1 MNSFENLEL
10 NYLNWTKWVKQVNNF
25 ICAQGIDTTQSNAR
39 CKAILLHY
47 AGTKI
52 NEIFDTLSED
62 GDDYQVTI
70 DKISAYLKPRKN
82 VAFDRYNFRE
92 IAQNQGELMKD
103 YIIRLRLAG
112 ATCEL
117 SRFRLWCHLRW
128 FLKLFYEVCFYFHQI
143 ANAFSFQNMY
153 KFIQK
158 D

>member
-1 MNSFENLEL
+1 MLDHMNSFENMEL

-112 ATCEL
+112 ATCEFNEYSLDEAIIEQVL
-117 SRFRLWCHLRW
+117 SKCNSLALRKS
-128 FLKLFYEVCFYFHQI
+128 LLDLGSAI
-143 ANAFSFQNMY
+143 R
-153 KFIQK
+153 
-158 D
+158 